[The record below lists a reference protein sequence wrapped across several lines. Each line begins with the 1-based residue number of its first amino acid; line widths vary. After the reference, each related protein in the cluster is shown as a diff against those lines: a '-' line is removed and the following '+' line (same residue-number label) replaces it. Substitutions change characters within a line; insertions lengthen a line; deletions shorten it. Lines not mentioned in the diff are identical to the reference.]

1 MKTENELNQDI
12 LKVTMTIE
20 EKFPELSKYIGE
32 MSVNMTGGN
41 GPDGIIKNLMDY
53 YDSLDTLLKRY
64 TTYHGSV
71 KNYIPTY
78 NLTL

>member
-1 MKTENELNQDI
+1 MKTENELNPDI

-32 MSVNMTGGN
+32 MGVNDTDSSS
-41 GPDGIIKNLMDY
+41 PEGIIKNLMDY
-53 YDSLDTLLKRY
+53 CDSLDTLLKRY

-71 KNYIPTY
+71 KNYTPTY
-78 NLTL
+78 NLTA